1 LYDAVYGDA
10 GVWQMINGYLWK
22 RVTRVNEFAEMR
34 KKELSKQTGKMEMKK
49 KQTKRTATL
58 DWEQ

>member
-1 LYDAVYGDA
+1 MCRD
-10 GVWQMINGYLWK
+10 
-22 RVTRVNEFAEMR
+22 E

>member
-1 LYDAVYGDA
+1 MYDAVYGDA
-10 GVWQMINGYLWK
+10 GVWQMINGYRWK
-22 RVTRVNEFAEMR
+22 RVTRVNECAEMR

>member
-1 LYDAVYGDA
+1 MYDAVYGDA
-10 GVWQMINGYLWK
+10 GVWQMINGYRWK